1 MACPFFAWSSR
12 QRLARNRK
20 FYPVDT
26 GLRRVAV
33 TATGRDRGKQ
43 LECAT
48 LLLLRRRFGRVCYWR
63 GRGEVDFVVEG
74 PRGPIPV
81 QVSWDEITERARRA
95 VDEFHAAHPTAAEAV
110 FVTAAS
116 FEADIPELS
125 GPESSG

>member
-1 MACPFFAWSSR
+1 MACPFLAWSSR

-33 TATGRDRGKQ
+33 TATGRDRDKQ

-95 VDEFHAAHPTAAEAV
+95 VDEFHAAHRTAAEAV